1 MKKYITISPEIRKHL
16 VEKYKISDVSI
27 WKALCFITKNK
38 RSQEIRQDALA
49 MGGRYLEEDFVPN
62 CRTEHRD
69 GTIIQT
75 FAGGVQVSI
84 DAGSTKIIV
93 DESIVE
99 SFKDVTIESW
109 GNVLAK
115 AQEISQK
122 RVFNN

>member
-38 RSQEIRQDALA
+38 RSQEIRQEALT

-109 GNVLAK
+109 GNVLSR

>member
-1 MKKYITISPEIRKHL
+1 MRKYITISPETRKL
-16 VEKYKISDVSI
+16 LIEKYKISDVSI

-38 RSQEIRQDALA
+38 RSQKIRQDALA
-49 MGGRYLEEDFVPN
+49 MGGRYQEEDFVPN
-62 CRTEHRD
+62 CHTEHRD

-75 FAGGVQVSI
+75 FAGGVQVII
-84 DAGSTKIIV
+84 DNDSMRIIV
-93 DESIVE
+93 GNSTIA
-99 SFKDVTIESW
+99 KYKGVTIASW